1 MNNRFFMTD
10 NIKEKNIT
18 ITVREVT
25 SADSGTYWCGAETKQ
40 QRSNKFFNRLSLTV
54 QPAPPSSAT
63 PLTTTTT
70 TTAESHGVT
79 VELETDVI
87 FGITT
92 AVIIGVAVFLIG
104 FFLIYKRVS
113 CTKNKGISASLQH
126 VKEDS
131 AYEEIQER
139 LQTPGNAV
147 DSIYVTAGMHTDVTS
162 VHYSTINF
170 QSHSREAGGEEVNPS
185 TSACE
190 YSTVDF
196 RKRPDNSTI
205 TQASRPAE
213 ENLYSAVNELEQ
225 IRK

>member
-1 MNNRFFMTD
+1 ML
-10 NIKEKNIT
+10 
-18 ITVREVT
+18 
-25 SADSGTYWCGAETKQ
+25 
-40 QRSNKFFNRLSLTV
+40 FFNL
-54 QPAPPSSAT
+54 
-63 PLTTTTT
+63 
-70 TTAESHGVT
+70 
-79 VELETDVI
+79 I
-87 FGITT
+87 FHRIQ
-92 AVIIGVAVFLIG
+92 
-104 FFLIYKRVS
+104 
-113 CTKNKGISASLQH
+113 LQ
-126 VKEDS
+126 DS
-131 AYEEIQER
+131 AYEEIQEC

-147 DSIYVTAGMHTDVTS
+147 DSIHVTASMHTDVTS

-185 TSACE
+185 MSACE

>member
-1 MNNRFFMTD
+1 MGKFQDGHAYKTFTFFY
-10 NIKEKNIT
+10 T
-18 ITVREVT
+18 IFFQLFNKDSLRCLFWFCFAVT
-25 SADSGTYWCGAETKQ
+25 
-40 QRSNKFFNRLSLTV
+40 
-54 QPAPPSSAT
+54 
-63 PLTTTTT
+63 
-70 TTAESHGVT
+70 
-79 VELETDVI
+79 

-92 AVIIGVAVFLIG
+92 AVIIGMAVFLIS

-113 CTKNKGISASLQH
+113 CIKNKGISASLQP

-162 VHYSTINF
+162 LHYSTIDF
-170 QSHSREAGGEEVNPS
+170 QSHSQEAGGEEVNPS

-196 RKRPDNSTI
+196 RKRPDNSSV

-225 IRK
+225 I